1 LGDWFEAFEGVA
13 QEVAMLLGC
22 TGARMWVVDNLRQC
36 LWTCVRGKADLP
48 TIQLA
53 DKNGPGLAAAAC
65 ANEVLVNVGNAR
77 EDPRFNEAT
86 DAAADGWARSVMC
99 IPIFR
104 PGKNK
109 PSLVLQAMNKLLEPR
124 FSVHTDGVILRL
136 IGRVSS
142 EVIDVCQTSSAYRA
156 NSKRREMLLQV
167 FEDHMPCNDP
177 VLLLRALEMGLAKMF
192 QGAQMALHLAQTAP
206 HKRTLLVQTETA
218 AAGIPSDGGKVSWMA
233 REGFRGIVGQVA
245 TANRHASLT
254 SSQLRDSTYDCNVDI
269 IVNVSDGIV
278 HTFPIS
284 SEGKCIA
291 VCQFVCPQSEGS
303 MLVDDGCF
311 HVENHEH
318 NQLLKLLLN
327 FVKKHL
333 RLVELGGGSSSVP
346 QFVEGKQEIP
356 QTDLPLDKSSD
367 SFEQWET

>member
-1 LGDWFEAFEGVA
+1 
-13 QEVAMLLGC
+13 
-22 TGARMWVVDNLRQC
+22 
-36 LWTCVRGKADLP
+36 LP

-53 DKNGPGLAAAAC
+53 DWTGPGLAAAAC
-65 ANEVLVNVGNAR
+65 AHEVLVNVGNAR

-86 DAAADGWARSVMC
+86 DAAADGCARSVIC
-99 IPIFR
+99 VPIFC

-142 EVIDVCQTSSAYRA
+142 EVIDVCRTSSAYRA
-156 NSKRREMLLQV
+156 NSKRREVLLQV

-177 VLLLRALEMGLAKMF
+177 VLLLDALEMGLAKMF
-192 QGAQMALHLAQTAP
+192 QGKQVALHLTQTVP
-206 HKRTLLVQTETA
+206 HKRTLLVQAETA
-218 AAGIPSDGGKVSWMA
+218 AAGTPSGGGRASWMA

-254 SSQLRDSTYDCNVDI
+254 SSQLSDSAYDPNVDI

-333 RLVELGGGSSSVP
+333 RVVELGGGSSAVP
-346 QFVEGKQEIP
+346 QSVEGKQDIP
-356 QTDLPLDKSSD
+356 QTDLPLDKLSD
-367 SFEQWET
+367 SFKQKER